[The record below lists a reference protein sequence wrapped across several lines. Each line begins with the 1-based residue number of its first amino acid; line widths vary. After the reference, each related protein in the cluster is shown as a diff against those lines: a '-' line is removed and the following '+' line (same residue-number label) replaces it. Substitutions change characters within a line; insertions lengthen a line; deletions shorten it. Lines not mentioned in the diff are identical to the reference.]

1 MNSGGDIAKREAS
14 RYISIYQVSWIKIKK
29 KLFLN
34 KRRHSEFVYVAI
46 DCVSGITFYDFVANS
61 VRTEIFFLPTSK
73 RRQAKFCLFL
83 GICWCSSSFTA
94 KISSFETV
102 AKREAI
108 LSPCYWCG
116 AYTRAALIRER
127 RLFQLLVKY

>member
-1 MNSGGDIAKREAS
+1 MNSGGDITKREAS

-83 GICWCSSSFTA
+83 GICSCSSSFTL
-94 KISSFETV
+94 KFHLLKLSRNE
-102 AKREAI
+102 KR
-108 LSPCYWCG
+108 
-116 AYTRAALIRER
+116 
-127 RLFQLLVKY
+127 F